1 MTALL
6 LVLAVIGLYLLACR
20 IWPYV
25 ECGRCDDGRHP
36 SPSGKGVPALLPL
49 RRDRPQAPPVRR
61 QNHQVKETHHT

>member
-36 SPSGKGVPALLPL
+36 SPSGKAFRHCSRCGGTGRK
-49 RRDRPQAPPVRR
+49 RRLFAG
-61 QNHQVKETHHT
+61 KTTK